1 MAGDRQV
8 IFKNEASRINEASKM
23 LYKNEVTAVEAHY
36 VYKIL
41 RTVIAYAES
50 SVDPMNNDG
59 IYFPKRKP
67 ADFTEI
73 LRSLYLWYNNVSE
86 AVENGSY
93 GNFLFSLPFSF
104 NYLSTKHALAV
115 FDEDDISG
123 LVESINGLGKLMQ
136 LIFRRLPEN
145 YKIRRT
151 KARDVNFDELPE
163 CSLALKNDMLELNF
177 PVAPLLGLDKGGKL
191 PDLVSGCIPV
201 GRYEANKIK
210 ELTKKDDI
218 TEKEAD
224 EIFLLFLFSKA
235 VKGKNKN
242 TVDEL
247 EKWYSCVF
255 DKIKS
260 GSTGNF
266 ITTIPIGD
274 VNLHFNKLIRKTRN
288 NIGKENLI
296 NEMEIHNMRV
306 NDFPPGVN
314 ADIYGKRIRMS
325 AERAG
330 MLSRLCKDFVQTK
343 EILRIPYFK
352 RDCTHDEV
360 VAGAKFLIIK
370 EFKIPLVITQ
380 STGAPESF
388 YLLRKDRERFG
399 KYLLIPGKKVEHFND
414 IQDYISAIK
423 YIADIEEEK
432 KKEQDYD
439 CWLEVER

>member
-1 MAGDRQV
+1 M
-8 IFKNEASRINEASKM
+8 
-23 LYKNEVTAVEAHY
+23 
-36 VYKIL
+36 
-41 RTVIAYAES
+41 
-50 SVDPMNNDG
+50 
-59 IYFPKRKP
+59 
-67 ADFTEI
+67 
-73 LRSLYLWYNNVSE
+73 
-86 AVENGSY
+86 
-93 GNFLFSLPFSF
+93 
-104 NYLSTKHALAV
+104 
-115 FDEDDISG
+115 
-123 LVESINGLGKLMQ
+123 
-136 LIFRRLPEN
+136 
-145 YKIRRT
+145 
-151 KARDVNFDELPE
+151 
-163 CSLALKNDMLELNF
+163 
-177 PVAPLLGLDKGGKL
+177 
-191 PDLVSGCIPV
+191 

-224 EIFLLFLFSKA
+224 EIFLLFHFSKA

-343 EILRIPYFK
+343 EILRIPYLMTY
-352 RDCTHDEV
+352 RTTYRR
-360 VAGAKFLIIK
+360 LNI
-370 EFKIPLVITQ
+370 
-380 STGAPESF
+380 
-388 YLLRKDRERFG
+388 
-399 KYLLIPGKKVEHFND
+399 LLI
-414 IQDYISAIK
+414 
-423 YIADIEEEK
+423 
-432 KKEQDYD
+432 
-439 CWLEVER
+439 

>member
-1 MAGDRQV
+1 M
-8 IFKNEASRINEASKM
+8 IFKNEASEILRKDPR
-23 LYKNEVTAVEAHY
+23 KVTAGEAHDI
-36 VYKIL
+36 YKIFYIV
-41 RTVIAYAES
+41 RECAKSFVE
-50 SVDPMNNDG
+50 
-59 IYFPKRKP
+59 PKRSDIFSMTK
-67 ADFTEI
+67 AEDFTEI
-73 LRSLYLWYNNVSE
+73 VRALRSWYDKVSKTIE
-86 AVENGSY
+86 SGFY
-93 GNFLFSLPFSF
+93 GNYLFSLPFSF
-104 NYLSTKHALAV
+104 DYLSRKYALAV
-115 FDEDDISG
+115 YDELFD
-123 LVESINGLGKLMQ
+123 LVGAVNGINDVMRRS
-136 LIFRRLPEN
+136 FRRLPEN

-388 YLLRKDRERFG
+388 YLLRKDRERFE

-439 CWLEVER
+439 CWLEVIR